1 MKTAAAYIRVSTD
14 GQLEYSPDS
23 QLKIIQDYAQRNGF
37 SLPEQYIF
45 REEEGISGKKAEK
58 RPAFMQMIG
67 IAKQKPKPFDCIIL
81 WKFSRFAR
89 NRRDSIVYKSM
100 LRKQLGIDVVSVTEQ
115 LGDDK
120 LSMLMEAIIEAMDEY
135 YSINLAEEVKRGMQ
149 EKVSR
154 GEPVTPP
161 AFGYMIREKAYL
173 PDPETAPVVQSI
185 FHRFN
190 GGASFREI
198 AQYLNALG
206 IRTTKGNL
214 WESRAIRY
222 ILHNPVYAGKIQWH
236 TDGTAGRGSD
246 MPALLTDGRHEALI
260 SPEIWTQVQNR
271 LHQFQ
276 TKQWKRTKTTEPTIL
291 SGLVRCSNCGA
302 RLVKSSHSSF
312 QCRAYAHGICNVS
325 HCISIQKLES
335 MVLAVCCTD
344 LYTCSISLNL
354 SDRSKD
360 QKFLQVQLEREQQ
373 RLDRLRCAYESGVE
387 TLEEYQEEKQRLSS
401 QIALLQEKCYL
412 SLSFHSE
419 ETYTLPS
426 LLLNPDISPLG
437 KNRLLGAFIKYIV
450 FDSKNQHLEIH
461 YQA

>member
-23 QLKIIQDYAQRNGF
+23 QLKVIRDYAQRNGF

-185 FHRFN
+185 FRRFN

-198 AQYLNALG
+198 AQELNALG
-206 IRTTKGNL
+206 IRTAKGNL

-222 ILHNPVYAGKIQWH
+222 ILYNPVYAGKIQWH
-236 TDGTAGRGSD
+236 TDGIAGRRSD
-246 MPALLTDGRHEALI
+246 LSALLTDGRHEALI
-260 SPEIWTQVQNR
+260 SPDLWTQVQIR
-271 LHQFQ
+271 LNQSPA
-276 TKQWKRTKTTEPTIL
+276 KQSKHAKTAQPTIL

-302 RLVKSSHSSF
+302 RLVKSSRSSF
-312 QCRAYAHGICNVS
+312 QCQAYAHGTCNAS
-325 HCISIQKLES
+325 HCISVQKLES
-335 MVLAVCCTD
+335 MVLAVCCAD
-344 LYTCSISLNL
+344 LNSCSISLEL
-354 SDRSKD
+354 SDCSRN
-360 QKFLQVQLEREQQ
+360 QKLLQVQLEREQQ

-387 TLEEYQEEKQRLSS
+387 TLEEYQEEKQRLKS
-401 QIALLQEKCYL
+401 QIALLQEKCCH
-412 SLSFHSE
+412 SLSIHSE
-419 ETYTLPS
+419 EAYTLPT
-426 LLLNPDISPLG
+426 LLLNPDILPLG
-437 KNRLLGAFIKYIV
+437 KNRLLGTFIKYIV
-450 FDSKNQHLEIH
+450 FDSQNQHLEIH
-461 YQA
+461 YQV

>member
-23 QLKIIQDYAQRNGF
+23 QLKIIRDYAQRNEF
-37 SLPEQYIF
+37 SLPDQYIF
-45 REEEGISGKKAEK
+45 REEEGISGKQAEK

-154 GEPVTPP
+154 GEPVTVP
-161 AFGYMIREKAYL
+161 AFGYRIREKAYL
-173 PDPETAPVVQSI
+173 PDPVTAPVVQSI

-190 GGASFREI
+190 GGASLREI
-198 AQYLNALG
+198 AQDLNALG

-236 TDGTAGRGSD
+236 TDGAAGRRSD
-246 MPALLTDGRHEALI
+246 MPALLTDGNHEALI
-260 SPEIWTQVQNR
+260 SPELWTQVQSRFKLSQAKHNNR
-271 LHQFQ
+271 SNSTQ
-276 TKQWKRTKTTEPTIL
+276 PTIL
-291 SGLVRCSNCGA
+291 SGLVLCSNCGA
-302 RLVKSSHSSF
+302 QLVKSSRSSF
-312 QCRAYAHGICNVS
+312 QCQAYAHGICNVS
-325 HCISIQKLES
+325 HSISMQKLES
-335 MVLAVCCTD
+335 MVLAVCCAD
-344 LYTCSISLNL
+344 LQTCSILL
-354 SDRSKD
+354 EPSDCSKD
-360 QKFLQVQLEREQQ
+360 QKFLQVQIEREQQ

-387 TLEEYQEEKQRLSS
+387 TLEEYQEEKQQLKK
-401 QIALLQEKCYL
+401 QIALLQEKCYS
-412 SLSFHSE
+412 SLIFHNEESF
-419 ETYTLPS
+419 LMPV
-426 LLLNPDISPLG
+426 LLLNPDILPLG
-437 KNRLLGAFIKYIV
+437 KNRLLHSFIKHIV
-450 FDSKNQHLEIH
+450 IDPKNQHLEVH
-461 YQA
+461 YQI

>member
-23 QLKIIQDYAQRNGF
+23 QLKVIRDFAQRNGF

-58 RPAFMQMIG
+58 RPAFMHMIG

-161 AFGYMIREKAYL
+161 AFGYIIREKAYL
-173 PDPETAPVVQSI
+173 PDPETAPIVRSI

-190 GGASFREI
+190 GGSSFREI

-206 IRTTKGNL
+206 IRTAKGNL
-214 WESRAIRY
+214 WESRAIHY

-236 TDGTAGRGSD
+236 LDGTAGRRSD
-246 MPALLTDGRHEALI
+246 MAPLLTDGRHEALI
-260 SPEIWTQVQNR
+260 SPEIWAQVQNR
-271 LHQFQ
+271 LNLSL
-276 TKQWKRTKTTEPTIL
+276 TKQNKRIKTTQPSII

-302 RLVKSSHSSF
+302 YLVKSSRSSF
-312 QCRAYAHGICNVS
+312 QCQAYAHGICNVS
-325 HCISIQKLES
+325 HCISIQKLEN
-335 MVLAVCCTD
+335 MVLAVCYAD
-344 LYTCSISLNL
+344 LHTCSITLKP
-354 SDRSKD
+354 SDCPKD
-360 QKFLQVQLEREQQ
+360 QKYLQIQLEREQQ
-373 RLDRLRCAYESGVE
+373 SLDRLRCAYESGVE
-387 TLEEYQEEKQRLSS
+387 TLEEYQEEKEKLKS
-401 QIALLQEKCYL
+401 QIALLQEQYSLPL
-412 SLSFHSE
+412 SLHNE
-419 ETYTLPS
+419 ETYTLPT
-426 LLLNPDISPLG
+426 LLLNPDVLPLG
-437 KNRLLGAFIKYIV
+437 KNRLLAAFIKYIV
-450 FDSKNQHLEIH
+450 FDPKNQHLEIH
-461 YQA
+461 YQV